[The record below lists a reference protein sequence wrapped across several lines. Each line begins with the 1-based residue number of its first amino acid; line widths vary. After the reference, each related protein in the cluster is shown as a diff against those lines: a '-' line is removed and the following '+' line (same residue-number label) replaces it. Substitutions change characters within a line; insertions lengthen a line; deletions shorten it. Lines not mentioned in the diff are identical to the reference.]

1 MQCDD
6 ARDRLLDP
14 DADAHL
20 ASCPACR
27 ADAERLRRTWSM
39 LATLAP
45 EEADSDAM
53 RRRFTASLDAQ
64 RQAPTRRWLLRA
76 AALLVAFSGGLAAG
90 AAWPVPRGAEAPF
103 RGQGEPPIAA
113 LRREIG
119 DVRALLTL
127 SLMQQA
133 AATERLHG
141 VRTAAQL
148 VDTRPEVVSALLDAL
163 RRDPD
168 VNVRLAAIRA
178 LERAGTEPAV
188 RDGVVT
194 ALDLEES
201 PLVSIALM
209 DFVVTAR
216 MPPAVTALRRVADNE
231 DRDQAVRDAAVAAI
245 NQLIEEGR

>member
-20 ASCPACR
+20 ASCTACR

-39 LATLAP
+39 LATLTH
-45 EEADSDAM
+45 EEPDSEAM
-53 RRRFTASLDAQ
+53 RRRFTASLPVQ
-64 RQAPTRRWLLRA
+64 RPAPMRRWLLQA
-76 AALLVAFSGGLAAG
+76 AALLAAFVGGIAAG
-90 AAWPVPRGAEAPF
+90 AAWPAPKGTEGS
-103 RGQGEPPIAA
+103 RGQGEEPAIAE

-141 VRTAAQL
+141 VRTAAQF

-178 LERAGTEPAV
+178 LERAGTEPVV

-209 DFVVTAR
+209 DFVVAAR
-216 MPPAVTALRRVADNE
+216 VPPAVTALRRVADDE
-231 DRDQAVRDAAVAAI
+231 DRDQAVRDTAVAAI
-245 NQLIEEGR
+245 NRLTEGGR